1 MSVNQGRLAGGFWGL
16 VEQKGPWKSTAND
29 AARSQRSKPSK
40 KTGGG
45 ISIGGTKNAG
55 HAGWYASINPQVDP
69 NVLPSPPRPSQY
81 VQKSIIV
88 PSTMMPKTPKGTVL
102 RNAPTETMRHVPSGV
117 QKAGHNY
124 IPHFQ
129 PSEVEAPRVYETPSL
144 MQESSD
150 SSEYFPADDDLSTQ
164 EIASGNQ
171 FQSTTSNLYPE
182 IDTLSSTSNLYSD
195 IEPPIYNPADHSPI
209 ENQINSTDQNT
220 QTKPS
225 TTDQNTQTNPN
236 TKDQDIQTTIS
247 WEDLV
252 EKFKDFYEMWESTSA
267 LLDSEKITS
276 SHQAKELHQ
285 LATMLTQM
293 FDETFPGKDWRS
305 LIDPNQPTSEGL
317 LILWNSLRN
326 DPQLLISMSKRMFNL
341 TEKIKQVKDQATS
354 PKSRKPPPILTN
366 FRQKASPISSSSSE
380 HHTSGSSY
388 VPSTEGSPRYMDSD
402 AYVENV
408 RSRQRAATKKFQRK

>member
-1 MSVNQGRLAGGFWGL
+1 MSTRSSFWGL
-16 VEQKGPWKSTAND
+16 VEQKGPWKMTLND
-29 AARSQRSKPSK
+29 VERTKRYKPNK
-40 KTGGG
+40 QAGGG
-45 ISIGGTKNAG
+45 IPIGGTKKAG
-55 HAGWYASINPQVDP
+55 HASWYASIKPKVDATVTP
-69 NVLPSPPRPSQY
+69 APPDPGHY
-81 VQKSIIV
+81 VQNSIIMKA
-88 PSTMMPKTPKGTVL
+88 PMMSKSAKGSIIRSTPVESL
-102 RNAPTETMRHVPSGV
+102 RPTSSSV
-117 QKAGHNY
+117 QKPGHHY
-124 IPHFQ
+124 VSHFQ
-129 PSEVEAPRVYETPSL
+129 PSGEEAPRVESPPSL
-144 MQESSD
+144 MGESSD

-195 IEPPIYNPADHSPI
+195 IEPSIYNPADHSPI

-252 EKFKDFYEMWESTSA
+252 EKFKDFYEMWESTSE

-317 LILWNSLRN
+317 LILLNSLRN

-354 PKSRKPPPILTN
+354 PKSRKPTPISTK

-402 AYVENV
+402 AYVVNV
-408 RSRQRAATKKFQRK
+408 KSRQRAATKKFQRK

>member
-1 MSVNQGRLAGGFWGL
+1 MTLND
-16 VEQKGPWKSTAND
+16 VERTK
-29 AARSQRSKPSK
+29 RYKPNK
-40 KTGGG
+40 QAGGG
-45 ISIGGTKNAG
+45 IPIGGTKKAG
-55 HAGWYASINPQVDP
+55 HASWYASIKPKVDATVTP
-69 NVLPSPPRPSQY
+69 APPDPGHY
-81 VQKSIIV
+81 VQNSIIMKA
-88 PSTMMPKTPKGTVL
+88 PMMSKSAKGSIIRSTPVESL
-102 RNAPTETMRHVPSGV
+102 RPTSSSV
-117 QKAGHNY
+117 QKPGHHY
-124 IPHFQ
+124 VPHFQ
-129 PSEVEAPRVYETPSL
+129 LSEVEAPRVYETPSL

-195 IEPPIYNPADHSPI
+195 IEPSIYNPADHSPI

-252 EKFKDFYEMWESTSA
+252 EKFKDFYEMWESTSE
-267 LLDSEKITS
+267 LLNSEKITS

-317 LILWNSLRN
+317 LILLNSLRN

-354 PKSRKPPPILTN
+354 PKSRKPTPISTK

-402 AYVENV
+402 AYVVNV
-408 RSRQRAATKKFQRK
+408 KSRQRAATKKFQRK

>member
-1 MSVNQGRLAGGFWGL
+1 MSTRSSFWGL
-16 VEQKGPWKSTAND
+16 VEQKGPWKMTLND
-29 AARSQRSKPSK
+29 VERTKRYKPNK
-40 KTGGG
+40 QAGGG
-45 ISIGGTKNAG
+45 IPIGGTKKAG
-55 HAGWYASINPQVDP
+55 HASWYASIKPKVDATVTP
-69 NVLPSPPRPSQY
+69 APPDPGHY
-81 VQKSIIV
+81 VQNSIIMKA
-88 PSTMMPKTPKGTVL
+88 PMMSKSAKGSIIRSTPVESL
-102 RNAPTETMRHVPSGV
+102 RPTSSSV
-117 QKAGHNY
+117 QKPGHHY
-124 IPHFQ
+124 VPHFQ
-129 PSEVEAPRVYETPSL
+129 LSEVEAPRVYETPSL

-195 IEPPIYNPADHSPI
+195 IEPSIYNPADHSPI

-252 EKFKDFYEMWESTSA
+252 EKFKDFYEMWESTSE
-267 LLDSEKITS
+267 LLNSEKITS

-317 LILWNSLRN
+317 LILLNSLRN

-354 PKSRKPPPILTN
+354 PKSRKPTPISTK

-402 AYVENV
+402 AYVVNV
-408 RSRQRAATKKFQRK
+408 KSRQRAATKKFQRK